1 MMRYTRVNTIV
12 MTIAIDYSTQLATKT
27 HITNTTKRRHT
38 MAITYTLLTL
48 AAVFSVLK
56 GAAIKR
62 LISKAIEEDQK

>member
-1 MMRYTRVNTIV
+1 MRYTRVNTIV

-38 MAITYTLLTL
+38 MTITYTLLTL

-56 GAAIKR
+56 GAAIKK
-62 LISKAIEEDQK
+62 LFDKVMEEQK